1 MQGSGANDDDEKTGR
16 RMNKWM
22 VEVKWKELSDQIQK
36 EE

>member
-1 MQGSGANDDDEKTGR
+1 VQGSGANDDEKTGR

-22 VEVKWKELSDQIQK
+22 VEVKRKELSDQIQK